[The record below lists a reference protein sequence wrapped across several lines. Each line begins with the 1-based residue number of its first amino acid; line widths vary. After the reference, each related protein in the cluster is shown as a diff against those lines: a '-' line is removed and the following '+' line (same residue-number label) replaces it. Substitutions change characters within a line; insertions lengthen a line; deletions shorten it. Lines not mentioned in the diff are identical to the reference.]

1 MPELADLAA
10 WLPTILA
17 CGFAL
22 VLAGVVK
29 GILSIGLP
37 LVGMPLLTLVVD
49 VPTAVAVLMVP
60 LVLSNLLQ
68 AIEGRGTLA
77 MLKRFWPLIICLIG
91 GTFIGTAL
99 FAALDR
105 HVLLLIVGTL
115 AIMMATFSIL
125 QPHVAVPKRVERW
138 AGPPV
143 GFVAGLIGG
152 MSTLFGPILT
162 VYVVGLKMSRD
173 EFVKAISLL
182 FVIASVCLMV
192 GGTAQGTAGAKEL
205 TWSAVA
211 MIPVYG
217 GMLIGQRVRR
227 YINPE
232 QFRLLVL
239 GVVWL
244 TGANLIRMGLGF

>member
-1 MPELADLAA
+1 MHDLLA
-10 WLPTILA
+10 WLPLILA
-17 CGFAL
+17 CGVAL
-22 VLAGVVK
+22 VLSGLVK
-29 GILSIGLP
+29 GILSLGLP

-49 VPTAVAVLMVP
+49 VPAAVAILMIP
-60 LVLSNLLQ
+60 LILSNLIQ

-91 GTFIGTAL
+91 GTFLGTAL

-105 HVLLLIVGTL
+105 HVLLLIVGVL
-115 AIMMATFSIL
+115 AIVMSTFSIL
-125 QPHVAVPKRVERW
+125 QPHVTVPPRVERW

-152 MSTLFGPILT
+152 MSTLFGPLLAI
-162 VYVVGLKMSRD
+162 YVVGLKMPRD
-173 EFVKAISLL
+173 DFVKAISLL
-182 FVIASVCLMV
+182 FLIAAVCLML

-227 YINPE
+227 YINPD

-244 TGANLIRMGLGF
+244 TGVNLIRMGLGY

>member
-1 MPELADLAA
+1 MTEIVA
-10 WLPTILA
+10 WLPLLVA
-17 CGFAL
+17 CGVAL

-49 VPTAVAVLMVP
+49 VPTAVAILMIP
-60 LVLSNLLQ
+60 LVLSNLIQ
-68 AIEGRGTLA
+68 AIEGRGTLP
-77 MLKRFWPLIICLIG
+77 MIKRFWPLIICLIG

-105 HVLLLIVGTL
+105 HVLLLIVGVL
-115 AIMMATFSIL
+115 AIVMSTFSIL
-125 QPHVAVPKRVERW
+125 QPHVTVSRYAEKW

-152 MSTLFGPILT
+152 MSTLFGPLLA
-162 VYVVGLKMSRD
+162 VYVVGLKMPRND
-173 EFVKAISLL
+173 FVKAISLL
-182 FVIASVCLMV
+182 FLIASICLML

-227 YINPE
+227 YINPD

-244 TGANLIRMGLGF
+244 TGANLIRMGLGY

>member
-1 MPELADLAA
+1 MPDIQATLL
-10 WLPTILA
+10 LILA
-17 CGFAL
+17 CTVAL

-49 VPTAVAVLMVP
+49 VPTAVAILMIP
-60 LVLSNLLQ
+60 LVLSNLIQ
-68 AIEGRGTLA
+68 AIEGRGTIV
-77 MLKRFWPLIICLIG
+77 MIKRFWPLIICLIG
-91 GTFIGTAL
+91 GTFAGTAL

-105 HVLLLIVGTL
+105 QILLLIVGVL
-115 AIMMATFSIL
+115 AIVMSTFSIL
-125 QPHVAVPKRVERW
+125 QPHVTISRRAERW
-138 AGPPV
+138 AALPV

-152 MSTLFGPILT
+152 MSTLFGPLLT
-162 VYVVGLKMSRD
+162 VYVVGLKMPRD

-182 FVIASVCLMV
+182 FLIAAVCLML
-192 GGTAQGTAGAKEL
+192 GGTAQGTATAKEL

-217 GMLIGQRVRR
+217 GMLIGQRMRR
-227 YINPE
+227 HVNPD
-232 QFRLLVL
+232 QFRMLVL

-244 TGANLIRMGLGF
+244 TGANLIRMGLGI

>member
-1 MPELADLAA
+1 MQEIVA
-10 WLPTILA
+10 WLPIILA
-17 CGFAL
+17 CGVAL

-37 LVGMPLLTLVVD
+37 LAGMPLLTLVVD
-49 VPTAVAVLMVP
+49 VPTAVGILMIP
-60 LVLSNLLQ
+60 LILSNLIQ

-77 MLKRFWPLIICLIG
+77 LLKRFWPLIICLIG

-99 FAALDR
+99 FAALDQ
-105 HVLLLIVGTL
+105 HVLLLTVGVL
-115 AIMMATFSIL
+115 AIVLSTFSIM
-125 QPHVAVPKRVERW
+125 QPHVTVSRHMERW

-152 MSTLFGPILT
+152 MSTLFGPLLS
-162 VYVVGLKMSRD
+162 VYVVGLKMPRD
-173 EFVKAISLL
+173 DFVKAISLL
-182 FVIASVCLMV
+182 FLIASVCLML

-232 QFRLLVL
+232 QFRILVL